1 MTCHSEHKTPK
12 QIRDHERYM
21 KNRDRQLKKAK
32 EYQSKNWEYIKKW
45 RKKHGAE
52 KVRIR
57 P

>member
-1 MTCHSEHKTPK
+1 MTCHSEHKTHK